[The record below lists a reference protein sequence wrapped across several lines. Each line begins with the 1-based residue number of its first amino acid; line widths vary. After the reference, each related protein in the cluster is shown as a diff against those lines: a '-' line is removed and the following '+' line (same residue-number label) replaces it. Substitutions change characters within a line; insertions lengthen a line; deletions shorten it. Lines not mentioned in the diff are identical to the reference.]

1 LNPEQKKS
9 HDAIVIGASAGG
21 LYVMIRIL
29 KLLPAGFNKPVI
41 VVQHRSRDE
50 RSLLEEVLQQKCKVT
65 IKQADEKELIQ
76 PGTVYFAPPDYHLLI
91 ENDRSFSLSFDAP
104 VNYSRPSI
112 DVLFETAADV
122 FKERLLAIILTG
134 ANKDGSNGIK
144 KIAVMGGTT
153 IAQSPGTADY
163 PEMPR
168 AAISTG
174 YVQHVLDPEAIGQFL
189 LDTMKK

>member
-1 LNPEQKKS
+1 LNPDLKNAY
-9 HDAIVIGASAGG
+9 DAVVIGASAGG

-29 KLLPAGFNKPVI
+29 KLLPANFPLPVI

-50 RSLLEEVLQQKCKVT
+50 RTLLEEVLQQKSNLP

-91 ENDRSFSLSFDAP
+91 ENDGTFSLSFDPP

-122 FKERLLAIILTG
+122 YKQRLLAIILTG
-134 ANKDGSNGIK
+134 ANKDGAYGIT
-144 KIAVMGGTT
+144 KIAKLGGTT
-153 IAQSPGTADY
+153 IAQSPETADY
-163 PEMPR
+163 PDMPK
-168 AAISTG
+168 AAINTG
-174 YVQHVLDPEAIGQFL
+174 YVQHILNPEAIGNFL
-189 LDTMKK
+189 LEIMNN